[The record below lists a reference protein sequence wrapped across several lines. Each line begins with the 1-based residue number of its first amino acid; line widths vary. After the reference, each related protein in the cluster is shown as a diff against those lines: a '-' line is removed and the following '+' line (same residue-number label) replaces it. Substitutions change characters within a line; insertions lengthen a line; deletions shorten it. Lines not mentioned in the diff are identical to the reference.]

1 MWSRSRLAR
10 GTVSSRM
17 LGLRVVLRVSADWD
31 ARYGAT
37 LVIATALFV
46 LLGCE
51 HHQQNDSE
59 TPTKPAIMPTDQ
71 DPVGVT
77 WTIAR
82 GPTGKDLVLDYAVEN
97 HGSAPIWVLDQIV
110 TTSRDGM
117 LTLPDRV
124 IVRRGSDATTAS
136 FVAGFTRQLGHAV
149 EVEPSPI
156 ARPLAAGAKLSGTK
170 HVPLPLVSWHPFD
183 DMIDPLVG
191 TPTKAVFEVSWLP
204 ENPPTDVNGWE
215 DVPEAAGGTVHL
227 PTIGFVGSSAH
238 SESGT
243 ALAIP

>member
-1 MWSRSRLAR
+1 M
-10 GTVSSRM
+10 
-17 LGLRVVLRVSADWD
+17 
-31 ARYGAT
+31 
-37 LVIATALFV
+37 IATALFV
-46 LLGCE
+46 LVGCE

-71 DPVGVT
+71 DPVRVT

-82 GPTGKDLVLDYAVEN
+82 PTEKVLVLDYAVEN

-124 IVRRGSDATTAS
+124 IVRRGPDATTAS
-136 FVAGFTRQLGHAV
+136 FVAGFTQQLGHAV

-170 HVPLPLVSWHPFD
+170 HVPLPLVSWHPYD

-191 TPTKAVFEVSWLP
+191 TPAKAVFEVSWLT
-204 ENPPTDVNGWE
+204 ENPPAGVNGWE
-215 DVPEAAGGTVHL
+215 NVPAAAGGTVHL
-227 PTIGFVGSSAH
+227 PTIGFVGSAH
-238 SESGT
+238 IASGT